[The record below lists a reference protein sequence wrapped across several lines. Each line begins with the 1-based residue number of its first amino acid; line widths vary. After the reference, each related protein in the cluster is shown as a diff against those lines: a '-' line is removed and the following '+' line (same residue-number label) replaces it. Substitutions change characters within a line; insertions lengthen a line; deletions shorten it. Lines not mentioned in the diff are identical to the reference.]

1 MDGTEKRYG
10 GWNMFGILTKKKV
23 REIEEQYKKELK
35 EKDAR
40 FQELKEFSDNKLKEL
55 EDNYNKSLLEKDE
68 QLHKLNHEYQLTLD
82 LTDDFNREIERLN
95 KQVRREVDKANE
107 VLGKIEKE
115 KAIFLRTKS
124 GRIKKKYA
132 KKILDKLD

>member
-1 MDGTEKRYG
+1 
-10 GWNMFGILTKKKV
+10 MFGILTKKKV
-23 REIEEQYKKELK
+23 REIEEQYKKELE

-40 FQELKEFSDNKLKEL
+40 LQELKEFSDSKLKEM

-68 QLHKLNHEYQLTLD
+68 VFHKLNK
-82 LTDDFNREIERLN
+82 EIGKLN
-95 KQVRREVDKANE
+95 KQLVREKDKTDE

>member
-1 MDGTEKRYG
+1 
-10 GWNMFGILTKKKV
+10 MFGICSKKKLKEV
-23 REIEEQYKKELK
+23 EEQYKREIE

-40 FQELKEFSDNKLKEL
+40 FQELKEFSDSKLKEL
-55 EDNYNKSLLEKDE
+55 EENYNKSLLEKDE
-68 QLHKLNHEYQLTLD
+68 ELHKLNNEYQLTLD
-82 LTDDFNREIERLN
+82 LTDDFTREIERLN

>member
-1 MDGTEKRYG
+1 
-10 GWNMFGILTKKKV
+10 MFGILTKKKV
-23 REIEEQYKKELK
+23 REIEEQYKKELA
-35 EKDAR
+35 EKDTR

-82 LTDDFNREIERLN
+82 LTDDFTREIERLN

-132 KKILDKLD
+132 KKMLDKLD

>member
-1 MDGTEKRYG
+1 
-10 GWNMFGILTKKKV
+10 MFGILTKKKV
-23 REIEEQYKKELK
+23 REIEEQYKKELA
-35 EKDAR
+35 EKDTR

-82 LTDDFNREIERLN
+82 LTDDFTREIERLN

>member
-1 MDGTEKRYG
+1 
-10 GWNMFGILTKKKV
+10 MFGILTKKKV
-23 REIEEQYKKELK
+23 REIEEQYKKELE

-40 FQELKEFSDNKLKEL
+40 LQELKKFSDSKLKEM
-55 EDNYNKSLLEKDE
+55 EENYNKSLLEKDE

-95 KQVRREVDKANE
+95 KQVRREVDKVNE

>member
-1 MDGTEKRYG
+1 
-10 GWNMFGILTKKKV
+10 MFGILTKKKV
-23 REIEEQYKKELK
+23 REIEEQYKRELE
-35 EKDAR
+35 EKDVQL
-40 FQELKEFSDNKLKEL
+40 QELKEFSDNKLKEL

-68 QLHKLNHEYQLTLD
+68 KFHKLNKEYELNLD
-82 LTDDFNREIERLN
+82 LTDELNKEIGKLN
-95 KQVRREVDKANE
+95 KQVVRESKKTDE

>member
-1 MDGTEKRYG
+1 
-10 GWNMFGILTKKKV
+10 MFGILTKKKV

-82 LTDDFNREIERLN
+82 LTDDFTREIERLN

>member
-1 MDGTEKRYG
+1 
-10 GWNMFGILTKKKV
+10 MFGILTKKKV
-23 REIEEQYKKELK
+23 REIEEQYKKELE

-82 LTDDFNREIERLN
+82 LTDDFTREIERLN

-132 KKILDKLD
+132 KKILEKLD

>member
-1 MDGTEKRYG
+1 
-10 GWNMFGILTKKKV
+10 MFGILTKKKV
-23 REIEEQYKKELK
+23 REIEEQYKKELE
-35 EKDAR
+35 EKDVR

-82 LTDDFNREIERLN
+82 LTDDFTREIERLN

-132 KKILDKLD
+132 KKMLDKLD

>member
-1 MDGTEKRYG
+1 MDGTEKQYG

-35 EKDAR
+35 EKDVQL
-40 FQELKEFSDNKLKEL
+40 QELKKFSDSKLKEL

-68 QLHKLNHEYQLTLD
+68 QFHKLNKEYELNLD
-82 LTDDFNREIERLN
+82 LTDELNKEIGKLN
-95 KQVRREVDKANE
+95 KQVVRESKKAAD
-107 VLGKIEKE
+107 VLGRIEKE
-115 KAIFLRTKS
+115 KAIFFRTKS

>member
-1 MDGTEKRYG
+1 MDGTEKQYG

>member
-1 MDGTEKRYG
+1 MDGTEKQYG

-23 REIEEQYKKELK
+23 REIEEQYKKELE
-35 EKDAR
+35 EKDVQL
-40 FQELKEFSDNKLKEL
+40 QELKEFSDSKMKEM
-55 EDNYNKSLLEKDE
+55 EENYNKSLLEKDE
-68 QLHKLNHEYQLTLD
+68 QFHKLNKEYELNLD
-82 LTDDFNREIERLN
+82 LTDELNKEIGKLN
-95 KQVRREVDKANE
+95 KQVVRESKKASDM
-107 VLGKIEKE
+107 LGKIEKE

>member
-1 MDGTEKRYG
+1 
-10 GWNMFGILTKKKV
+10 MFGILTKKKV
-23 REIEEQYKKELK
+23 REIEEQYKKELE

-82 LTDDFNREIERLN
+82 LTDDFTREIERLN
-95 KQVRREVDKANE
+95 IQVRREVDKANE

>member
-1 MDGTEKRYG
+1 
-10 GWNMFGILTKKKV
+10 MFGILTKKKV

>member
-1 MDGTEKRYG
+1 
-10 GWNMFGILTKKKV
+10 MFGILTKKKV
-23 REIEEQYKKELK
+23 REIEEQYKKELE
-35 EKDAR
+35 EKDVQL
-40 FQELKEFSDNKLKEL
+40 QELKEFSDSKLKEM

-68 QLHKLNHEYQLTLD
+68 QFHKLNKEYELNLD
-82 LTDDFNREIERLN
+82 LTDELNKEIGKLN
-95 KQVRREVDKANE
+95 KQVVRESKKASDM
-107 VLGKIEKE
+107 LGKIEKE

>member
-1 MDGTEKRYG
+1 
-10 GWNMFGILTKKKV
+10 MFGILTKKKV
-23 REIEEQYKKELK
+23 REIEEQYKKELE

-68 QLHKLNHEYQLTLD
+68 QFHNLNKEYELNLD
-82 LTDDFNREIERLN
+82 LTDELNKEIGKLN
-95 KQVRREVDKANE
+95 KQVVRESKKAAD

>member
-1 MDGTEKRYG
+1 
-10 GWNMFGILTKKKV
+10 MFGILTKKKV
-23 REIEEQYKKELK
+23 REIEEQYKKELE

-40 FQELKEFSDNKLKEL
+40 FQELKEFSDSKLKEM

-82 LTDDFNREIERLN
+82 LSDDFTREIERLN

>member
-1 MDGTEKRYG
+1 
-10 GWNMFGILTKKKV
+10 MFGILTKKRV

-35 EKDAR
+35 EKDVQL
-40 FQELKEFSDNKLKEL
+40 QELKEFSDSKLKEL
-55 EDNYNKSLLEKDE
+55 KENYNKSLLEKDE
-68 QLHKLNHEYQLTLD
+68 VFHKLNKEYELNLD
-82 LTDDFNREIERLN
+82 LADALNKEIGKLN
-95 KQVRREVDKANE
+95 KQLVREKDKTDE

>member
-1 MDGTEKRYG
+1 
-10 GWNMFGILTKKKV
+10 MFGILTKKKV

-115 KAIFLRTKS
+115 NAIFLRTKS